1 LWTAEPTHFARSY
14 SHPAHL
20 DLLNGVSVPHESV
33 ALMERKG
40 RPGRLMEQQNLLGG
54 VDLVVVAP
62 RPDAGRGQQVESRW
76 KVGFAAALAL
86 VVEHG
91 KKAQERVGVPSRT
104 RCPRCHSLGD
114 TVRDFGVRFVRG
126 RRIPQSW
133 CRTCRSTQAGGRGPQ
148 QRELLSNTAA

>member
-1 LWTAEPTHFARSY
+1 
-14 SHPAHL
+14 
-20 DLLNGVSVPHESV
+20 
-33 ALMERKG
+33 M
-40 RPGRLMEQQNLLGG
+40 MEQQNLLGG

-62 RPDAGRGQQVESRW
+62 RRGTGRGQHLDPRW

-104 RCPRCHSLGD
+104 RCPRCQRLGD

-133 CRTCRSTQAGGRGPQ
+133 CRSCRSAQGGQRGPQ
-148 QRELLSNTAA
+148 QRELLTSTAA

>member
-1 LWTAEPTHFARSY
+1 
-14 SHPAHL
+14 
-20 DLLNGVSVPHESV
+20 
-33 ALMERKG
+33 MERKG
-40 RPGRLMEQQNLLGG
+40 RPGRMVEQQNLLGG
-54 VDLVVVAP
+54 VDLVVVERRPGSQQSQHLAP
-62 RPDAGRGQQVESRW
+62 RW

-104 RCPRCHSLGD
+104 RCPRCQSLGD

-133 CRTCRSTQAGGRGPQ
+133 CRSCRSAQSGHRGPQ
-148 QRELLSNTAA
+148 QKDLLTSTAA